1 MRRYR
6 MVAAIMTFLAVV
18 VVLKAGY
25 IMTVQKTYWQTVAA
39 KVRLD
44 SVLVNPLRGNILAAG
59 NQRLACNLPEY
70 RVYMDF
76 QAIRDSKCDTLWHD
90 SLGRPT
96 KDLLALCEGLHRV
109 FPSRSAKAFLDSLEA
124 AYAYIDSKGRRK
136 RCYPIWKRRI
146 DYMTY
151 KQLKELPIFCLGP
164 YRSGFSGVEL
174 MVRNRPYGSLASPLD
189 VFVGQRIFVGPD
201 VVLKPLLEREV
212 VCIAAKQGHCGMT
225 MGVVEGRKDCKT
237 LCLNDLSS
245 RIVVR
250 DTDLADYS
258 PINEYVGA
266 PAAEQHVAN
275 QNAHGQR

>member
-1 MRRYR
+1 

-96 KDLLALCEGLHRV
+96 KDLLALC
-109 FPSRSAKAFLDSLEA
+109 
-124 AYAYIDSKGRRK
+124 
-136 RCYPIWKRRI
+136 
-146 DYMTY
+146 
-151 KQLKELPIFCLGP
+151 
-164 YRSGFSGVEL
+164 
-174 MVRNRPYGSLASPLD
+174 
-189 VFVGQRIFVGPD
+189 
-201 VVLKPLLEREV
+201 
-212 VCIAAKQGHCGMT
+212 
-225 MGVVEGRKDCKT
+225 
-237 LCLNDLSS
+237 
-245 RIVVR
+245 
-250 DTDLADYS
+250 
-258 PINEYVGA
+258 
-266 PAAEQHVAN
+266 
-275 QNAHGQR
+275 